1 MKLKL
6 KFLLILLFLFSC
18 KKEVIPDP
26 ESVVLS
32 SPKNADACTSAIN
45 INQEESQVS
54 FSWNTSLHTDS
65 YEINI
70 NNLDNGEIFKKET
83 ISNSESIILK
93 RGFPYSWWVF
103 SKSENSPIISKSQIW
118 VFYLEGNSNSSYIP
132 FPARLIS
139 PGPNDQVNLDN
150 GRFTFQW
157 EGRDLD
163 NDIISF
169 DFYLGEDID
178 DLKLINSGLTNS
190 TFETE
195 LEAGKNYY
203 WKIITKDSKE
213 NTSSSLGS
221 FSTST

>member
-1 MKLKL
+1 MKL
-6 KFLLILLFLFSC
+6 KFLLILILFFSC

-26 ESVVLS
+26 EAVILS
-32 SPKNADACTSAIN
+32 SPRNGDSCTTALN
-45 INQEESQVS
+45 IDLEESQVT
-54 FSWNTSLHTDS
+54 FSWNQSLHTDS

-70 NNLDNGEIFKKET
+70 NNLDSGETLKKE
-83 ISNSESIILK
+83 IVLNSESIILK

-118 VFYLEGNSNSSYIP
+118 VFYLEGHSKSSYLP
-132 FPARLIS
+132 FPAKLIS
-139 PGPNDQVNLDN
+139 PSSEEQVNLDN
-150 GRFTFQW
+150 GRFIFQW

-178 DLKLINSGLTNS
+178 ELKLINSGLIGTS
-190 TFETE
+190 IEIE

-203 WKIITKDSKE
+203 WKIITTDSKG

-221 FSTST
+221 FSTSA

>member
-1 MKLKL
+1 MRLN
-6 KFLLILLFLFSC
+6 FLLIPILLFSC

-26 ESVVLS
+26 EAVILLS
-32 SPKNADACTSAIN
+32 PGNGDSCTTALN
-45 INQEESQVS
+45 IDLEESQVTFNWS
-54 FSWNTSLHTDS
+54 QSLHTDS

-70 NNLDNGEIFKKET
+70 NNLDNGEILKKGT
-83 ISNSESIILK
+83 VFNSESIILK

-118 VFYLEGNSNSSYIP
+118 VFYLEGHSKSSYLP
-132 FPARLIS
+132 FPAKLLS
-139 PGPNDQVNLDN
+139 PGSEEQVNLDN
-150 GRFTFQW
+150 GRFLFQW

-178 DLKLINSGLTNS
+178 ELKLINSNLTGTS
-190 TFETE
+190 IEIE
-195 LEAGKNYY
+195 LESGKNYY
-203 WKIITKDSKE
+203 WKIITTDSKG

-221 FSTST
+221 FSTSA

>member
-1 MKLKL
+1 MKL
-6 KFLLILLFLFSC
+6 KFLLILILLFSC

-26 ESVVLS
+26 EVVILS
-32 SPKNADACTSAIN
+32 SPGNGDFCTTALN
-45 INQEESQVS
+45 IDLEESQVT
-54 FSWNTSLHTDS
+54 FSWNQSLHTDS

-70 NNLDNGEIFKKET
+70 NNLDSGETLKKET
-83 ISNSESIILK
+83 VLNYESIILK

-118 VFYLEGNSNSSYIP
+118 VFYLEGHSKSSYLP
-132 FPARLIS
+132 FPAKLIS
-139 PGPNDQVNLDN
+139 PSSEEQVNLDN
-150 GRFTFQW
+150 GRFIFQW

-178 DLKLINSGLTNS
+178 ELKLINSGLIGTS
-190 TFETE
+190 IEIE

-203 WKIITKDSKE
+203 WKIITTDSKG

-221 FSTST
+221 FSTSA